1 MTLVYWPAA
10 ILRIHSPFPK
20 SVNYLVLRARECYIS
35 NFPHSAEVESG
46 HAKHFRDKQ
55 VTK

>member
-1 MTLVYWPAA
+1 MTLVYWPSA
-10 ILRIHSPFPK
+10 ILQIHSLFPK
-20 SVNYLVLRARECYIS
+20 SVNSLVLRARECYIS

-46 HAKHFRDKQ
+46 HTKHFRDKQ